1 MPEIGTSGSMNY
13 KNLLLTNLI
22 QIKVFFLIVNQR
34 QFDRLLHGKVGSV
47 TCPRDFGPRI
57 T

>member
-22 QIKVFFLIVNQR
+22 QIKVFF
-34 QFDRLLHGKVGSV
+34 FDSESAS
-47 TCPRDFGPRI
+47 I
-57 T
+57 